1 MKKTFA
7 VVTLTLYFSI
17 ASAQDIAKRV
27 AYEICNCVDTIE
39 NIDSL
44 DAKLDR
50 CAPLALE
57 NVLENS
63 TEELQEAYSSDE
75 AYEETLKNAFEV
87 LLSECPKIRNFIIAE
102 RRENFYRLSESE
114 NANRF
119 YEAGNA
125 QLEKEDFKGALK
137 SYTKALKKD
146 PEFIYAIDNKAL
158 AYRRSGDTKNAV
170 KYYLKSLEIYP
181 EGNFALQ
188 NLASAYTNM
197 KNYSGALENY
207 DRLAYYYPTDPEGY
221 YGLGK
226 VLVLMEDYEQAIDYV
241 FIAHKIYSV
250 QGSEFSKDTHALALD
265 IFNYLKGKNK
275 LDLFYQKA
283 DEYGIEVGEK

>member
-1 MKKTFA
+1 MRRILFA
-7 VVTLTLYFSI
+7 IALIQYLSI
-17 ASAQDIAKRV
+17 ASAQDIVKRV
-27 AYEICNCVDTIE
+27 AAEICNCVDTIE
-39 NIDSL
+39 NMDSL

-57 NVLENS
+57 TVLENS

-75 AYEETLKNAFEV
+75 AFEETLKNAFEV
-87 LLSECPKIRNFIIAE
+87 LLSECPKIRDFVIAE
-102 RRENFYRLSESE
+102 RRANFYRLSDSE
-114 NANRF
+114 NANKY

-125 QLEKEDFKGALK
+125 LLEKEDFRGALK
-137 SYTKALKKD
+137 NYSKALKKD
-146 PEFIYAIDNKAL
+146 PEFIYALDNKAL

-170 KYYLKSLEIYP
+170 KYYLKSLTIYP

-188 NLASAYTNM
+188 NLALAYTNM

-207 DRLAYYYPTDPEGY
+207 DKLAYYYPTDPEGY
-221 YGLGK
+221 FGLGK
-226 VLVLMEDYEQAIDYV
+226 VLILMKDYEQAIDYV

-250 QGSEFSKDTHALALD
+250 QRSEYSKDTHALALE
-265 IFNYLKGKNK
+265 IFNNLKEKDK

-283 DEYGIEVGEK
+283 SEYGIEVGEK